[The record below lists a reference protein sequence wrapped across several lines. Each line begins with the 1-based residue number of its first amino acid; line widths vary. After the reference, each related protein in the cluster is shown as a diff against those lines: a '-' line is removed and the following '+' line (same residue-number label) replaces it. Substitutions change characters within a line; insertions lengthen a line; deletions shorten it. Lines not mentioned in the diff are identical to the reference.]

1 VERPPLAY
9 ALGVIRALRACLRD
23 PRLRRVVGFVVL
35 VAFVLVVALSASH
48 AGEKG
53 DPAHQDCGVCHAVA
67 TIGTSES
74 FAAPRF
80 LVLLDVGSS
89 APAPDAARPVASEPR
104 RAHAPRGPPAAL

>member
-1 VERPPLAY
+1 MECPALPY
-9 ALGVIRALRACLRD
+9 ALRVIRALRACLRD
-23 PRLRRVVGFVVL
+23 PGFRRFVGFVVL
-35 VAFVLVVALSASH
+35 VAFVLVVAMSAAH

-74 FAAPRF
+74 FAAPSF
-80 LVLLDVGSS
+80 LALLDVVSS
-89 APAPDAARPVASEPR
+89 APAPEAARPVVSEPR